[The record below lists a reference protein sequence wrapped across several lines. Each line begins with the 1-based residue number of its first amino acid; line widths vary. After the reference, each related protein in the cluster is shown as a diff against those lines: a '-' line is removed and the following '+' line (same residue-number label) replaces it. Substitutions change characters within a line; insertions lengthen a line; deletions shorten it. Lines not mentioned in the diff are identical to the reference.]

1 MEEESSNKQLAA
13 TTGFIMGQ
21 LIMFISIYYAP
32 LHLTLDIAH
41 ALTAM
46 TVPYLLL
53 HFLWYNHN
61 KFFDSEP
68 KNSMYDFGLLCLFL
82 NSFIFQFLNSF
93 VLPSS
98 ILARSVQIY
107 KFRSNN
113 KMLFLT
119 SSLFGWVIGQFIFM
133 KCLGLVLVCIQQ
145 FYYRSIMGSVK
156 NRYKRIR
163 ANKYLKSEF
172 RYSVAKIFSNYFIY
186 YLSL

>member
-156 NRYKRIR
+156 N
-163 ANKYLKSEF
+163 SG
-172 RYSVAKIFSNYFIY
+172 
-186 YLSL
+186 